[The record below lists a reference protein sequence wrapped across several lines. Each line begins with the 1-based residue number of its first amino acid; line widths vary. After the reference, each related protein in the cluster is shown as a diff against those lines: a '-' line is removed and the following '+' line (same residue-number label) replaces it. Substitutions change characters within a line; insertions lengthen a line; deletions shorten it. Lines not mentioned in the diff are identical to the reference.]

1 MSALGQTRTLDNV
14 RVTSGA
20 RLRPR
25 RFQRVGLKLV
35 FHMVG
40 ESGRSDQV
48 QRRGPMQTNP
58 EQPIEAGKMI
68 HVGVR
73 HETMRNAQE
82 LAAAAP
88 VGAVRVQCSKLLS
101 AVS

>member
-1 MSALGQTRTLDNV
+1 
-14 RVTSGA
+14 
-20 RLRPR
+20 
-25 RFQRVGLKLV
+25 V

-88 VGAVRVQCSKLLS
+88 ANRHFGRAMTMLRHPNVGRCTPKIRDA
-101 AVS
+101 A